1 VTVKNG
7 QGTVIRVKVVPRSSR
22 SRLVG
27 FEDGIWKLK
36 ITSPP
41 VDGEAN
47 RGVTAFLAKC
57 LGIARRKLEIVS
69 GEKSRLKSI
78 RIEGLDQ
85 GVVQETLARHVS
97 GTAKEKKI

>member
-1 VTVKNG
+1 
-7 QGTVIRVKVVPRSSR
+7 VIRVKVVPRSSR

-41 VDGEAN
+41 VDGQAN
-47 RGVTAFLAKC
+47 KGVTAFLAKS

-85 GVVQETLARHVS
+85 GVIQERLSRHIS
-97 GTAKEKKI
+97 EKAKAEKI

>member
-1 VTVKNG
+1 M
-7 QGTVIRVKVVPRSSR
+7 IRVKVVPRSSR

-41 VDGEAN
+41 VDGQAN
-47 RGVTAFLAKC
+47 KGVTAFLAKS

-85 GVVQETLARHVS
+85 GVIQERLSRHIS
-97 GTAKEKKI
+97 EKAKAEKI

>member
-1 VTVKNG
+1 
-7 QGTVIRVKVVPRSSR
+7 VPRSSR

-27 FEDGIWKLK
+27 CEDGIWKLK

-41 VDGEAN
+41 VDGQAN
-47 RGVTAFLAKC
+47 KGVTAFLAKS

-85 GVVQETLARHVS
+85 GVIQERLSRHIS
-97 GTAKEKKI
+97 EKAKAEKI

>member
-1 VTVKNG
+1 
-7 QGTVIRVKVVPRSSR
+7 VIRVKVVPRSSR

-27 FEDGIWKLK
+27 CEDGIWKLK

-41 VDGEAN
+41 VDGQAN
-47 RGVTAFLAKC
+47 KGVTAFLAKS

-85 GVVQETLARHVS
+85 GVIQERLSRHIS
-97 GTAKEKKI
+97 EKAKAEKI